1 MEALRKKFIPH
12 LISFFIFVTLAIFF
26 ASPAMKG
33 MRIDAHDTNQNKG
46 MSKEIWDHR
55 DEYQEE
61 PLWTNSMFGGMPSF
75 QISIAYPK
83 NLVRQ
88 IDKVLGLGL
97 PHPIN
102 TIFKSMIGFYI
113 LLIILRVPWEYSIA
127 GAIAFSLSTYFI
139 IILQAGHNTKAI
151 ACAYMAPTIGGVIL
165 AYRGR
170 IMLGGV
176 ITALFFSLN
185 IAANHLQ
192 VTYYLG
198 LSLLLFGLIELGF
211 SIKNK
216 TLKTSIPSILVCVGA
231 LVLSLAVNNTN
242 IRLTQEYV
250 KLSQRGTSELE
261 IKKRQKEE
269 KAKQATEAR
278 ENAIKR
284 AKKQEEL
291 DAQNKKIKEEDKFV
305 FNEADYLPGDKAYAT
320 NYSYGWGESLSLLV
334 PNIRGGGGADE
345 HKGTKANKA
354 FKSQSGMLLY
364 WGKQPSVSGP
374 VYIGACIIFLFV
386 LGAITVKNNYKWWL
400 IGTFILGLF
409 ISYGKNFLP
418 FFNFMFDYFPF
429 YKGFRAVTI
438 GMVISELAA
447 PILGFLLIKEIITG
461 EIEKERVLFGLK
473 IAGGTL
479 VAILLLLYLKGPD
492 LFEFSGRFDDKVGER
507 GANILQKERIK
518 IFKEDILRSLLFV
531 LLSAGTVFILIK
543 SWFKPQYVAII
554 LGLVVIADLYP
565 VNQRYLNE
573 DNYVKKKKSKKPF
586 NKKPAYSIFLNDPS
600 EFRVFNTVGGYG
612 SAINDASTAYFAKDI
627 AGYSSVKLMIYQ
639 DLLDLSLGQEMQ
651 QVSGTIQQMLQ
662 QINGIDR
669 NYTNQLLS
677 KNNIINM
684 LNTKYIIYDNNKPAY
699 ENPFAF
705 GNAWLIKNKI
715 HHASP
720 DSVMFNLR
728 KENLRESA
736 LIIGENSNKQYSAQG
751 AIKLINYKTNHLTY
765 EFESSSNQFAVF
777 SEVYYKDWNAYIDD
791 ELVDIIR
798 SNYALRGLEVPVGKH
813 KIEFKFEP
821 AIYYQGENIS
831 LIASLILFGLLGFV
845 VYKEIKFIK
854 QQTV

>member
-1 MEALRKKFIPH
+1 MEALKKKFIPH
-12 LISFFIFVTLAIFF
+12 ILSLFIFVVLAIFF
-26 ASPAMKG
+26 AAPAMKG
-33 MRIDAHDTNQNKG
+33 MGIDAHDANQSKG

-88 IDKVLGLGL
+88 IDKALGLGL

-113 LLIILRVPWEYSIA
+113 LLIILRVPWKYSIV
-127 GAIAFSLSTYFI
+127 GAIAFALSTYFI

-151 ACAYMAPTIGGVIL
+151 ACAYMAPTVGGIIL
-165 AYRGR
+165 AYRGKLL
-170 IMLGGV
+170 LGGV

-216 TLKTSIPSILVCVGA
+216 TLKKSIPSILVCIGA
-231 LVLSLAVNNTN
+231 LILSLAVNNTN

-250 KLSQRGTSELE
+250 KLTQRGTSELE

-269 KAKQATEAR
+269 AAQQAEDAR
-278 ENAIKR
+278 IAAIEK

-291 DAQNKKIKEEDKFV
+291 DAQDKTIKEEDKFV
-305 FNEADYLPGDKAYAT
+305 FNAADYLPSDKAYAT
-320 NYSYGWGESLSLLV
+320 QYSYGWGESLSLLV

-345 HKGTKANKA
+345 HKGTQVNKA

-364 WGKQPSVSGP
+364 WGDQPSVSGP
-374 VYIGACIIFLFV
+374 VYIGAGIMFLFL
-386 LGAITVKNNYKWWL
+386 LGAFIAKSKYKWWL
-400 IGTFILGLF
+400 MGTFVLGLF

-418 FFNFMFDYFPF
+418 FFNLMFDHFPF
-429 YKGFRAVTI
+429 YNGFRAVTI

-447 PILGFLLIKEIITG
+447 PILGFIVIKEIITG
-461 EIEKERVLFGLK
+461 EIEKSRVILGIK
-473 IAGGTL
+473 VIGGTL
-479 VAILLLLYLKGPD
+479 LTILLFLYLKGPD
-492 LFEFSGRFDDKVGER
+492 LFEFTGKYDAQVGER
-507 GANILQKERIK
+507 GAKLLVKER
-518 IFKEDILRSLLFV
+518 KELFSSDVLRSLFYVILT
-531 LLSAGTVFILIK
+531 AGVVFALVQNWLK
-543 SWFKPQYVAII
+543 SQYIAII
-554 LGLVVIADLYP
+554 LGLIVISDLYN
-565 VNQRYLNE
+565 VDQRYLNE
-573 DNYVKKKKSKKPF
+573 DKYVSSKKAKKPF
-586 NKKPAYSIFLNDPS
+586 EQKPAYSVIVNDPD
-600 EFRVFNTVGGYG
+600 EFRVFNTVNGYG
-612 SAINDASTAYFAKDI
+612 GAINDASTAYFAKDI

-651 QVSGTIQQMLQ
+651 QVAGTIQQMIK
-662 QINGIDR
+662 QINGIDP

-684 LNTKYIIYDNNKPAY
+684 LNTKYIIYDNEKAAY

-705 GNAWLIKNKI
+705 GNAWLVKNTI
-715 HHASP
+715 HHSSP

-728 KENLRESA
+728 KENLRQSA
-736 LIIGENSNKQYSAQG
+736 LVIGENQNKQYSAQG
-751 AIKLINYKTNHLTY
+751 SIELINYKTNHLTY
-765 EFESSSNQFAVF
+765 EFESAAEQFAVF
-777 SEVYYKDWNAYIDD
+777 SEVYYKDWNAYVDGELIDITR
-791 ELVDIIR
+791 V
-798 SNYALRGLEVPVGKH
+798 NYALRGLELPAGKH
-813 KIEFKFEP
+813 KIDFKFEP
-821 AIYYQGENIS
+821 AIYFQGENIS
-831 LIASLILFGLLGFV
+831 LIASLILLGLLGFV
-845 VYKEIKFIK
+845 IYKEIKSIK
-854 QQTV
+854 GEEA